1 MQHVRP
7 RKLTGAKLP
16 IGYAPEFRGHSR
28 STTRTPTNIFGGKA
42 STISEFL
49 DLHLPLF
56 HLLVAAAVQMSAE
69 IAKESWQCKWNHGF
83 TGYYT
88 RMLIPTVGVKLF
100 FPSSRD
106 IGISYCRMLL
116 HDTMLMEDSF
126 RTGTSDSPL
135 CECGVECESVEH
147 FLLCCP
153 IHETARKEMITNII
167 INTVWSSS
175 KCKRR
180 LNMSANLL
188 LAPHWDSQIS
198 KIQDKYIKLALF
210 DFLTSVDQKL

>member
-1 MQHVRP
+1 MLLSAVNISVYLSWIPGHCGIQANEEVDMLARTLANDIFKN
-7 RKLTGAKLP
+7 RVF
-16 IGYAPEFRGHSR
+16 AP
-28 STTRTPTNIFGGKA
+28 T
-42 STISEFL
+42 TISL
-49 DLHLPLF
+49 
-56 HLLVAAAVQMSAE
+56 AAAVQMSAE
-69 IAKESWQCKWNHGF
+69 IAKESWQRKWNHGF

-100 FPSSRD
+100 LPSSRD

-126 RTGTSDSPL
+126 RTGTSDTPL

-147 FLLCCP
+147 FLLCCA
-153 IHETARKEMITNII
+153 IHETARKEMITNI

-180 LNMSANLL
+180 LNMLANL

-210 DFLTSVDQKL
+210 DFLTSVDRKL